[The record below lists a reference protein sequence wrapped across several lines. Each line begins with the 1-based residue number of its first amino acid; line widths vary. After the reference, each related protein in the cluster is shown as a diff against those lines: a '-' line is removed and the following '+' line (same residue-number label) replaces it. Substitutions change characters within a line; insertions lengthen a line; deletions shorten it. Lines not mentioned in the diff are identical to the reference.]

1 MIELVGLATVPAP
14 HCGERFE
21 SVRVLW
27 VAVVQRAI
35 FDYITYKDS
44 TTSRLDFRTAE
55 RFLFS
60 DEGGLVDLCQVMG
73 WPLQAMRRRA
83 KEMTKNE
90 VRKMDFRERSSLPN
104 NKSRSGGAEHGN
116 GR

>member
-1 MIELVGLATVPAP
+1 MELVELTTIPAP

-21 SVRVLW
+21 PVRVLW

-73 WPLQAMRRRA
+73 WPLQAIRRRA

-90 VRKMDFRERSSLPN
+90 VRKMDFRGRNSLSN
-104 NKSRSGGAEHGN
+104 SKKELGEARHGN

>member
-1 MIELVGLATVPAP
+1 MKLVELVAIPVPR
-14 HCGERFE
+14 CGERFE

-35 FDYITYKDS
+35 FDYVTYKDS

-60 DEGGLVDLCQVMG
+60 DDGGLVDLCQVMG
-73 WPLQAMRRRA
+73 WPLQTMRRRA
-83 KEMTKNE
+83 KAMTKNE
-90 VRKMDFRERSSLPN
+90 VRKMDFRERTSIPESV
-104 NKSRSGGAEHGN
+104 KESEGAEHGN
-116 GR
+116 GQ